1 MGRKWS
7 GLAWGR
13 LARRSVSLALVLV
26 TVWLLSLTTA
36 VPDLPEAVEELGQ
49 NPEFV
54 VNTLSSQLSWK
65 PTEKGVSASLDGWG
79 KLLLDHS
86 PLLSGSMESI
96 EDYLTQHDLQAT
108 PLQETTPQPDADD
121 RQEEPLEPI
130 PGGQV
135 VEHTSTG
142 KDDGTYL
149 SAQKV
154 YIKNDTKKSVDIPA
168 LASQTVNLELGTGPQ
183 ILIYHTHG
191 SEAYTQTEDSRYA
204 ESDAYR
210 TTDCMKNVVLVGE
223 AMAEVFRSMGFEVVH
238 DTTLYDYPVYNG
250 AYERSREGVEQWLEQ
265 YPTIKFVLDVHRDA
279 LVSEDGA
286 AYKLISQERG
296 EKLAQVMLV
305 VGSDDSGSPHPY
317 WQENLAL
324 AVKLQLLLTGQYDQL
339 ARPITLRSTRFN
351 QDTSPGALL
360 VEIGGH
366 GNTLAEAIAGGKKFA
381 QTAGELLKTMTK

>member
-1 MGRKWS
+1 MGRKRS

-13 LARRSVSLALVLV
+13 LARRSISLALVLV

-36 VPDLPEAVEELGQ
+36 VPALPEAVEGLGQ
-49 NPEFV
+49 DPEFV
-54 VNTLSSQLSWK
+54 VSTLATQLAWTA
-65 PTEKGVSASLDGWG
+65 PEEGVTASLDGWG
-79 KLLLDHS
+79 KLLLNHS
-86 PLLSGSMESI
+86 PLLSGSADAVEN
-96 EDYLTQHDLQAT
+96 YLAQQERQEA
-108 PLQETTPQPDADD
+108 PAQETPPQGDADD

-154 YIKNDTKKSVDIPA
+154 YIKNDTSKTVDIPA
-168 LASQTVNLELGTGPQ
+168 LASQAVDLELGAGPQ

-191 SEAYTQTEDSRYA
+191 SEAYTQTEDSRYT

-210 TTDCMKNVVLVGE
+210 TTDCTKNVVLVGE
-223 AMAEVFRSMGFEVVH
+223 AMAEVFRSMGFEVIH

-250 AYERSREGVEQWLEQ
+250 AYERSRDGIGKWLAQ

-286 AYKLISQERG
+286 AYKLISQEG
-296 EKLAQVMLV
+296 DEKVAQVMLV
-305 VGSDDSGSPHPY
+305 VGSDASGASHPR

-360 VEIGGH
+360 VEVGGH
-366 GNTLAEAIAGGKKFA
+366 GNTLAEAVAGGKKFA
-381 QTAGELLKTMTK
+381 QTAGELLKTMTD

>member
-1 MGRKWS
+1 MGRKRS

-13 LARRSVSLALVLV
+13 LARRSISLALVLV

-36 VPDLPEAVEELGQ
+36 VPALPEAVEGLGQ
-49 NPEFV
+49 DPEFV
-54 VNTLSSQLSWK
+54 VSTLATQLAWTA
-65 PTEKGVSASLDGWG
+65 PEEGVTASLDGWG
-79 KLLLDHS
+79 KLLLNHS
-86 PLLSGSMESI
+86 PLLSGSADAVEN
-96 EDYLTQHDLQAT
+96 YLAQQEQQEA
-108 PLQETTPQPDADD
+108 PAQETPPQGDADD

-154 YIKNDTKKSVDIPA
+154 YIKNDTSKTVDIPA
-168 LASQTVNLELGTGPQ
+168 LASQAVDLNLGAGPQ

-191 SEAYTQTEDSRYA
+191 SEAYTQTEDSRYT

-210 TTDCMKNVVLVGE
+210 TTDCTKNVVLVGE
-223 AMAEVFRSMGFEVVH
+223 AMAEVFRSMGFEVIH

-250 AYERSREGVEQWLEQ
+250 AYERSRDGIGKWLEQ

-286 AYKLISQERG
+286 AYKLISQEG
-296 EKLAQVMLV
+296 DEKVAQVMLV
-305 VGSDDSGSPHPY
+305 VGSDASGASHPR

-360 VEIGGH
+360 VEVGGH
-366 GNTLAEAIAGGKKFA
+366 GNTLAEAVAGGKKFA
-381 QTAGELLKTMTK
+381 QTAGELLKTMTD

>member
-1 MGRKWS
+1 MGRKRS

-13 LARRSVSLALVLV
+13 LARRSISLALVLV

-36 VPDLPEAVEELGQ
+36 VPSLPEAVEGLGQ
-49 NPEFV
+49 DPEFV
-54 VNTLSSQLSWK
+54 VSTLATQLAWTA
-65 PTEKGVSASLDGWG
+65 PEEGVTASLDGWG

-86 PLLSGSMESI
+86 PLLSGSADAVEN
-96 EDYLTQHDLQAT
+96 YLAQQERQEA
-108 PLQETTPQPDADD
+108 PAQETPPQGDADD

-154 YIKNDTKKSVDIPA
+154 YIKNDTSKTVDIPA
-168 LASQTVNLELGTGPQ
+168 LASQAVDLELGAGPQ

-191 SEAYTQTEDSRYA
+191 SEAYTQTEDSRYT

-210 TTDCMKNVVLVGE
+210 TTDCTKNVVLVGE
-223 AMAEVFRSMGFEVVH
+223 AMAEVFRSMGFEVIH

-250 AYERSREGVEQWLEQ
+250 AYERSREGIGKWLAQ

-286 AYKLISQERG
+286 AYKLISQEG
-296 EKLAQVMLV
+296 DEKVAQVMLV
-305 VGSDDSGSPHPY
+305 VGSDASGASHPR

-360 VEIGGH
+360 VEVGGH
-366 GNTLAEAIAGGKKFA
+366 GNTLAEAVAGGKKFA
-381 QTAGELLKTMTK
+381 QTAGELLKTMTD

>member
-1 MGRKWS
+1 MGRKRS

-13 LARRSVSLALVLV
+13 LARRSISLALVLV

-36 VPDLPEAVEELGQ
+36 VPALPEAVEGLGQ
-49 NPEFV
+49 DPEFV
-54 VNTLSSQLSWK
+54 VSTLATQLAWTA
-65 PTEKGVSASLDGWG
+65 PEEGVTASLDGWG
-79 KLLLDHS
+79 KLLLNHS
-86 PLLSGSMESI
+86 PLLSGSADAVEN
-96 EDYLTQHDLQAT
+96 YLAQQEQQEAPT
-108 PLQETTPQPDADD
+108 QETTPQGDADD

-154 YIKNDTKKSVDIPA
+154 YIKNDTSKTVDIPA
-168 LASQTVNLELGTGPQ
+168 LASQAVDLNLGAGPQ

-191 SEAYTQTEDSRYA
+191 SEAYTQTENSRYT

-210 TTDCMKNVVLVGE
+210 TTDCTKNVVLVGE
-223 AMAEVFRSMGFEVVH
+223 AMAEVFRSMGFEVIH

-250 AYERSREGVEQWLEQ
+250 AYERSRDGIGKWLAQ

-286 AYKLISQERG
+286 AYKLISQEG
-296 EKLAQVMLV
+296 DEKVAQVMLV
-305 VGSDDSGSPHPY
+305 VGSDASGASHPR

-360 VEIGGH
+360 VEVGGH

-381 QTAGELLKTMTK
+381 QTAGELLKTMTD

>member
-1 MGRKWS
+1 MGRKRS

-13 LARRSVSLALVLV
+13 LARRSISLALVLV

-36 VPDLPEAVEELGQ
+36 VPALPEAVEGLGQ
-49 NPEFV
+49 DPEFV
-54 VNTLSSQLSWK
+54 VNTLATQLAWTA
-65 PTEKGVSASLDGWG
+65 PEEGMTASLDGWG
-79 KLLLDHS
+79 KLLLNHS
-86 PLLSGSMESI
+86 PLLSGSADAVEN
-96 EDYLTQHDLQAT
+96 YLAQQEQQEAPT
-108 PLQETTPQPDADD
+108 QETTPQGDADD

-154 YIKNDTKKSVDIPA
+154 YIKNDTSKTVDIPA
-168 LASQTVNLELGTGPQ
+168 LASQAVDLNLGAGPQ

-191 SEAYTQTEDSRYA
+191 SEAYTQTENSRYT

-210 TTDCMKNVVLVGE
+210 TTDCTKNVVLVGE
-223 AMAEVFRSMGFEVVH
+223 AMAEVFRSMGFEVIH

-250 AYERSREGVEQWLEQ
+250 AYERSRDGIGKWLAQ

-286 AYKLISQERG
+286 AYKLISQEG
-296 EKLAQVMLV
+296 DEKVAQVMLV
-305 VGSDDSGSPHPY
+305 VGSDASGASHPR

-360 VEIGGH
+360 VEVGGH
-366 GNTLAEAIAGGKKFA
+366 GNTLAEAVAGGKKFA
-381 QTAGELLKTMTK
+381 QTAGELLKTMTD

>member
-1 MGRKWS
+1 MGRKRS

-13 LARRSVSLALVLV
+13 LARRSISLALVLV

-36 VPDLPEAVEELGQ
+36 VPALPEAVEGLGQ
-49 NPEFV
+49 DPEFV
-54 VNTLSSQLSWK
+54 VSTLATQLAWTA
-65 PTEKGVSASLDGWG
+65 PEAGVTASLDGWG

-86 PLLSGSMESI
+86 PLLSGSADAVEN
-96 EDYLTQHDLQAT
+96 YLAQQEQQEAPT
-108 PLQETTPQPDADD
+108 QETTPHGDADD

-154 YIKNDTKKSVDIPA
+154 YIKNDTSKTVDIPA
-168 LASQTVNLELGTGPQ
+168 LASQAVDLELGAGPQ

-191 SEAYTQTEDSRYA
+191 SEAYTQTEDSRYT

-210 TTDCMKNVVLVGE
+210 TTDCTKNVVLVGE
-223 AMAEVFRSMGFEVVH
+223 AMAEVFRSMGFEVIH

-250 AYERSREGVEQWLEQ
+250 AYERSREGIGKWLAQ

-286 AYKLISQERG
+286 AYKLISQEG
-296 EKLAQVMLV
+296 DEKVAQVMLV
-305 VGSDDSGSPHPY
+305 VGSDASGASHPR

-360 VEIGGH
+360 VEVGGH
-366 GNTLAEAIAGGKKFA
+366 GNTLAEAVAGGKKFA
-381 QTAGELLKTMTK
+381 QTAGELLKTMTD

>member
-1 MGRKWS
+1 MGRKRS

-13 LARRSVSLALVLV
+13 LARRSISLALVLV

-36 VPDLPEAVEELGQ
+36 VPALPEAVEGLGQ
-49 NPEFV
+49 DPEFV
-54 VNTLSSQLSWK
+54 VSTLATQLAWTA
-65 PTEKGVSASLDGWG
+65 PEEGVTASLDGWG

-86 PLLSGSMESI
+86 PLLSGSADAVEN
-96 EDYLTQHDLQAT
+96 YLAQQEQQEAPT
-108 PLQETTPQPDADD
+108 QETTPQGDADD

-154 YIKNDTKKSVDIPA
+154 YIKNDTSKSVNIPA
-168 LASQTVNLELGTGPQ
+168 LASQAVDLNLGAGPQ

-191 SEAYTQTEDSRYA
+191 SEAYTQTEDSRYT

-210 TTDCMKNVVLVGE
+210 TTDCTKNVVLVGE
-223 AMAEVFRSMGFEVVH
+223 AMAEVFRSMGFEVIH

-250 AYERSREGVEQWLEQ
+250 AYERSRDGIGKWLAQ

-286 AYKLISQERG
+286 AYKLISQEG
-296 EKLAQVMLV
+296 DEKVAQVMLV
-305 VGSDDSGSPHPY
+305 VGSDASGASHPR

-360 VEIGGH
+360 VEVGGH

-381 QTAGELLKTMTK
+381 QTAGELLKTMTD

>member
-1 MGRKWS
+1 MGRKRS

-13 LARRSVSLALVLV
+13 LARRSISLALVLV

-36 VPDLPEAVEELGQ
+36 VPSLPEAVEGLGQ
-49 NPEFV
+49 DPEFV
-54 VNTLSSQLSWK
+54 VSTLATQLAWTA
-65 PTEKGVSASLDGWG
+65 PEEGVTASLDGWG

-86 PLLSGSMESI
+86 PLLSGSADAVEN
-96 EDYLTQHDLQAT
+96 YLAQQERQEAPT
-108 PLQETTPQPDADD
+108 QETPPQGDADD

-154 YIKNDTKKSVDIPA
+154 YIKNDTSKTVDIPA
-168 LASQTVNLELGTGPQ
+168 LASQAVDLELGAGPQ

-191 SEAYTQTEDSRYA
+191 SEAYTQTEDSRYT

-210 TTDCMKNVVLVGE
+210 TTDCTKNVVLVGE
-223 AMAEVFRSMGFEVVH
+223 AMAEVFRSMGFEVIH

-250 AYERSREGVEQWLEQ
+250 AYERSREGIGKWLAQ

-286 AYKLISQERG
+286 AYKLISQEG
-296 EKLAQVMLV
+296 EEKVAQVMLV
-305 VGSDDSGSPHPY
+305 VGSDASGATHPR

-360 VEIGGH
+360 VEVGGH
-366 GNTLAEAIAGGKKFA
+366 GNTLAEAVAGGKKFA
-381 QTAGELLKTMTK
+381 QTAGELLKTMTD

>member
-1 MGRKWS
+1 MGRKRS

-13 LARRSVSLALVLV
+13 LARRSISLALVLV

-36 VPDLPEAVEELGQ
+36 VPALPEAVEGLGQ
-49 NPEFV
+49 DPEFV
-54 VNTLSSQLSWK
+54 VSTLATQLAWTA
-65 PTEKGVSASLDGWG
+65 PEEGVTASLDGWG

-86 PLLSGSMESI
+86 PLLSGSADAVEN
-96 EDYLTQHDLQAT
+96 YLAQQEQQEAPT
-108 PLQETTPQPDADD
+108 QETTPQGDADD

-154 YIKNDTKKSVDIPA
+154 YIKNDTSKSVNIPA
-168 LASQTVNLELGTGPQ
+168 LASQAVDLNLGAGPQ

-191 SEAYTQTEDSRYA
+191 SEAYTQTENSRYT

-210 TTDCMKNVVLVGE
+210 TTDCTKNVVLVGE
-223 AMAEVFRSMGFEVVH
+223 AMAEVFRSMGFEVIH

-250 AYERSREGVEQWLEQ
+250 AYERSRDGIGKWLAQ

-286 AYKLISQERG
+286 AYKLISQEG
-296 EKLAQVMLV
+296 DEKVAQVMLV
-305 VGSDDSGSPHPY
+305 VGSDASGASHPR

-360 VEIGGH
+360 VEVGGH
-366 GNTLAEAIAGGKKFA
+366 GNTLAEAVAGGKKFA
-381 QTAGELLKTMTK
+381 QTAGELLKTMTD

>member
-1 MGRKWS
+1 MGRKRS

-13 LARRSVSLALVLV
+13 LARRSISLALVLV

-36 VPDLPEAVEELGQ
+36 VPALPEAVEGLGQ
-49 NPEFV
+49 DPEFV
-54 VNTLSSQLSWK
+54 VSTLATQLAWTA
-65 PTEKGVSASLDGWG
+65 PEEGVTASLDGWG
-79 KLLLDHS
+79 KLLLNHS
-86 PLLSGSMESI
+86 PLLSGSADAVEN
-96 EDYLTQHDLQAT
+96 YLAQQERQEA
-108 PLQETTPQPDADD
+108 PAQETPPQGDADD

-154 YIKNDTKKSVDIPA
+154 YIKNDTSKTVDIPA
-168 LASQTVNLELGTGPQ
+168 LASQAVDLNLGAGPQ

-191 SEAYTQTEDSRYA
+191 SEAYTQTEDSRYT

-210 TTDCMKNVVLVGE
+210 TTDCTKNVVLVGE
-223 AMAEVFRSMGFEVVH
+223 AMAEVFRSMGFEVIH

-250 AYERSREGVEQWLEQ
+250 AYERSRDGIGKWLAQ

-286 AYKLISQERG
+286 AYKLISQEG
-296 EKLAQVMLV
+296 DEKVAQVMLV
-305 VGSDDSGSPHPY
+305 VGSDASGASHPR

-360 VEIGGH
+360 VEVGGH

-381 QTAGELLKTMTK
+381 QTAGELLKTMTD

>member
-1 MGRKWS
+1 MGRKRS

-13 LARRSVSLALVLV
+13 LARRSISLALVLV

-36 VPDLPEAVEELGQ
+36 VPALPEAVEGLGQ
-49 NPEFV
+49 DPEFV
-54 VNTLSSQLSWK
+54 VSTLATQLAWTA
-65 PTEKGVSASLDGWG
+65 PEEGVTASLDGWG
-79 KLLLDHS
+79 KLLLNHS
-86 PLLSGSMESI
+86 PLLSGSADAVEN
-96 EDYLTQHDLQAT
+96 YLAQQEQQEA
-108 PLQETTPQPDADD
+108 PAQETPPQGDADD

-154 YIKNDTKKSVDIPA
+154 YIKNDTSKSVNIPA
-168 LASQTVNLELGTGPQ
+168 LASQAVDLNLGAGPQ

-191 SEAYTQTEDSRYA
+191 SEAYTQTEDSRYT

-210 TTDCMKNVVLVGE
+210 TTDCTKNVVLVGE
-223 AMAEVFRSMGFEVVH
+223 AMAEVFRSMGFEVIH

-250 AYERSREGVEQWLEQ
+250 AYERSRDGIGKWLAQ

-279 LVSEDGA
+279 LVSEGGA
-286 AYKLISQERG
+286 AYKLISQEG
-296 EKLAQVMLV
+296 DEKVAQVMLV
-305 VGSDDSGSPHPY
+305 VGSDASGASHPR

-360 VEIGGH
+360 VEVGGH
-366 GNTLAEAIAGGKKFA
+366 GNTLAEAVAGGKKFA
-381 QTAGELLKTMTK
+381 QTAGELLKTMTD

>member
-1 MGRKWS
+1 MGRKRS

-13 LARRSVSLALVLV
+13 LARRSISLALVLV

-36 VPDLPEAVEELGQ
+36 VPALPEAVEGLGQ
-49 NPEFV
+49 DPEFV
-54 VNTLSSQLSWK
+54 VSTLATQLAWTA
-65 PTEKGVSASLDGWG
+65 PEEGVTASLDGWG
-79 KLLLDHS
+79 KLLLNHS
-86 PLLSGSMESI
+86 PLLSGSADAVEN
-96 EDYLTQHDLQAT
+96 YLAQQEQQEAPT
-108 PLQETTPQPDADD
+108 QETTPHGDADD

-154 YIKNDTKKSVDIPA
+154 YIKNDTSKTVDIPA
-168 LASQTVNLELGTGPQ
+168 LASQAVDLELGAGPQ
-183 ILIYHTHG
+183 ILIYHTPG
-191 SEAYTQTEDSRYA
+191 SEAYTQTEDSRYT

-210 TTDCMKNVVLVGE
+210 TTDCTKNVVLVGE
-223 AMAEVFRSMGFEVVH
+223 AMAEVFRSMGFEVIH

-250 AYERSREGVEQWLEQ
+250 AYERSRDGIGKWLAQ

-286 AYKLISQERG
+286 AYKLISQEG
-296 EKLAQVMLV
+296 DEKVAQVMLV
-305 VGSDDSGSPHPY
+305 VGSDASGASHPR

-360 VEIGGH
+360 VEVGGH
-366 GNTLAEAIAGGKKFA
+366 GNTLAEAVAGGKKFA
-381 QTAGELLKTMTK
+381 QTAGELLKTMTD

>member
-1 MGRKWS
+1 MGRKRS

-13 LARRSVSLALVLV
+13 LARRSISLALVLG

-36 VPDLPEAVEELGQ
+36 VPALPEAVEGLGQ
-49 NPEFV
+49 DPEFV
-54 VNTLSSQLSWK
+54 VSTLATQLAWTA
-65 PTEKGVSASLDGWG
+65 PEEGVTASLDGWG
-79 KLLLDHS
+79 KLLLNHS
-86 PLLSGSMESI
+86 PLLSGSADAVEN
-96 EDYLTQHDLQAT
+96 YLAQQEQQEAPT
-108 PLQETTPQPDADD
+108 QETTPHGDADD

-154 YIKNDTKKSVDIPA
+154 YIKNDTSKSVNIPA
-168 LASQTVNLELGTGPQ
+168 LASQAVDLNLGAGPQ

-191 SEAYTQTEDSRYA
+191 SEAYTQTENSRYT

-210 TTDCMKNVVLVGE
+210 TTDCTKNVVLVGE
-223 AMAEVFRSMGFEVVH
+223 AMAEVFRSMGFEVIH

-250 AYERSREGVEQWLEQ
+250 AYERSRAGIGKWLAQ

-279 LVSEDGA
+279 LVSEGGA
-286 AYKLISQERG
+286 AYKLISQEG
-296 EKLAQVMLV
+296 DEKVAQVMLV
-305 VGSDDSGSPHPY
+305 VGSDASGASHPR

-360 VEIGGH
+360 VEVGGH

-381 QTAGELLKTMTK
+381 QTAGELLKTMTD

>member
-1 MGRKWS
+1 MGRKRS

-13 LARRSVSLALVLV
+13 LARRSISLALVLV

-36 VPDLPEAVEELGQ
+36 VPALPEAVEGLGQ
-49 NPEFV
+49 DPEFV
-54 VNTLSSQLSWK
+54 VSTLATQLAWTA
-65 PTEKGVSASLDGWG
+65 PEEGVTASLDGWG

-86 PLLSGSMESI
+86 PLLSGSADAVEN
-96 EDYLTQHDLQAT
+96 YLAQQAQ
-108 PLQETTPQPDADD
+108 QETPTQETPPQGDADD

-154 YIKNDTKKSVDIPA
+154 YIKNDTSKTVDIPA
-168 LASQTVNLELGTGPQ
+168 LASQAVDLKLGAGPQ

-191 SEAYTQTEDSRYA
+191 SEAYTQTESSRYT

-210 TTDCMKNVVLVGE
+210 TTDCTKNVVLVGE
-223 AMAEVFRSMGFEVVH
+223 AMAEVFRSMGFEVIH

-250 AYERSREGVEQWLEQ
+250 AYERSRDGIERWLEQ

-286 AYKLISQERG
+286 AYKLISQEG
-296 EKLAQVMLV
+296 EEKVAQVMLV
-305 VGSDDSGSPHPY
+305 VGSDDSGASHPN

-339 ARPITLRSTRFN
+339 ARPIALRSTRFN

-360 VEIGGH
+360 VEVGGH
-366 GNTLAEAIAGGKKFA
+366 GNTLAEAVAGGKKFA
-381 QTAGELLKTMTK
+381 QTAGELLKTMME

>member
-1 MGRKWS
+1 MGRKRS

-13 LARRSVSLALVLV
+13 LARRSISLALVLV

-36 VPDLPEAVEELGQ
+36 VPSLPEAVEGLGQ
-49 NPEFV
+49 DPEFV
-54 VNTLSSQLSWK
+54 VSTLATQLAWTA
-65 PTEKGVSASLDGWG
+65 PEEGVTASLDGWG

-86 PLLSGSMESI
+86 PLLSGSADAVEN
-96 EDYLTQHDLQAT
+96 YLAQQERQEA
-108 PLQETTPQPDADD
+108 PAQETPPQGDADD

-154 YIKNDTKKSVDIPA
+154 YIKNDTSKTVDIPA
-168 LASQTVNLELGTGPQ
+168 LASQAVDLELGAGPQ

-191 SEAYTQTEDSRYA
+191 SEAYTQTEDSRYT

-210 TTDCMKNVVLVGE
+210 TTDCTKNVVLVGE
-223 AMAEVFRSMGFEVVH
+223 AMAEVFRSMGFEVIH
-238 DTTLYDYPVYNG
+238 DTTLYDYPVYTG
-250 AYERSREGVEQWLEQ
+250 AYERSREGIGKWLAQ

-286 AYKLISQERG
+286 AYKLISQEG
-296 EKLAQVMLV
+296 DEKVAQVMLV
-305 VGSDDSGSPHPY
+305 VGSDASGASHPR

-360 VEIGGH
+360 VEVGGH
-366 GNTLAEAIAGGKKFA
+366 GNTLAEAVAGGKKFA
-381 QTAGELLKTMTK
+381 QTAGELLKTMTD

>member
-1 MGRKWS
+1 MGRKRS

-13 LARRSVSLALVLV
+13 LARRSISLALVLV

-36 VPDLPEAVEELGQ
+36 VPSLPEAVEGLGQ
-49 NPEFV
+49 DPEFV
-54 VNTLSSQLSWK
+54 VSTLATQLAWTA
-65 PTEKGVSASLDGWG
+65 PEEGVTASLDGWG

-86 PLLSGSMESI
+86 PLLSGSADAVEN
-96 EDYLTQHDLQAT
+96 YLAQQERQEA
-108 PLQETTPQPDADD
+108 PAQETPPQGDADD

-154 YIKNDTKKSVDIPA
+154 YIKNDTSKTVDIPA
-168 LASQTVNLELGTGPQ
+168 LASQAVDLELGAGPQ

-191 SEAYTQTEDSRYA
+191 SEAYTQTEDSRYT

-210 TTDCMKNVVLVGE
+210 TTDCTKNVVLVGE
-223 AMAEVFRSMGFEVVH
+223 AMAEVFRSMGFEVIH

-250 AYERSREGVEQWLEQ
+250 AYERSREGIGKWLAQ

-286 AYKLISQERG
+286 AYKLISQEG
-296 EKLAQVMLV
+296 EEKVAQVMLV
-305 VGSDDSGSPHPY
+305 VGSDASGASHPR

-360 VEIGGH
+360 VEVGGH
-366 GNTLAEAIAGGKKFA
+366 GNTLAEAVAGGKKFA
-381 QTAGELLKTMTK
+381 QTAGELLKTMTD

>member
-1 MGRKWS
+1 MGRKRS

-13 LARRSVSLALVLV
+13 LARRSISLALVLV

-36 VPDLPEAVEELGQ
+36 VPDLPEAVEGLGQ
-49 NPEFV
+49 DPEFV
-54 VNTLSSQLSWK
+54 VSTLATQLAWTA
-65 PTEKGVSASLDGWG
+65 PEEGVTASLDGWG

-86 PLLSGSMESI
+86 PLLSGSKEAV
-96 EDYLTQHDLQAT
+96 ENYLAQ
-108 PLQETTPQPDADD
+108 QEQQEPPAQEIPPQGDADD

-154 YIKNDTKKSVDIPA
+154 YIKNDTSKSVNIPA
-168 LASQTVNLELGTGPQ
+168 LASQTVDLDLGAGPQ

-191 SEAYTQTEDSRYA
+191 SEAYTQTEDSRYT

-210 TTDCMKNVVLVGE
+210 TTDCTKNVVLVGE
-223 AMAEVFRSMGFEVVH
+223 AMAEVFRSMGFEVIH

-250 AYERSREGVEQWLEQ
+250 AYERSRDGIEKWLEQ

-286 AYKLISQERG
+286 AYKLISQEG
-296 EKLAQVMLV
+296 EEKVAQVMLV
-305 VGSDDSGSPHPY
+305 VGSDDSGSPHPR

-360 VEIGGH
+360 VEVGGH

-381 QTAGELLKTMTK
+381 QTAGELLKTMIN

>member
-1 MGRKWS
+1 MGRKRS

-13 LARRSVSLALVLV
+13 LARRSISLALVLV

-36 VPDLPEAVEELGQ
+36 VPALPEAVEGLGQ
-49 NPEFV
+49 DPEFV
-54 VNTLSSQLSWK
+54 VSTLATQLAWTA
-65 PTEKGVSASLDGWG
+65 PEEGVTASLDGWG
-79 KLLLDHS
+79 KLLLNHS
-86 PLLSGSMESI
+86 PLLSGSADAVEN
-96 EDYLTQHDLQAT
+96 YLAQQEQQEA
-108 PLQETTPQPDADD
+108 PAQETPPQGDADD

-154 YIKNDTKKSVDIPA
+154 YIKNDTSKSVNIPA
-168 LASQTVNLELGTGPQ
+168 LASQAVDLNLGAGPQ

-191 SEAYTQTEDSRYA
+191 SEAYTQTENSRYT

-210 TTDCMKNVVLVGE
+210 TTDCTKNVVLVGE
-223 AMAEVFRSMGFEVVH
+223 AMAEVFRSMGFEVIH

-250 AYERSREGVEQWLEQ
+250 AYERSREGIGKWLEQ

-286 AYKLISQERG
+286 AYKLISQEG
-296 EKLAQVMLV
+296 DEKVAQVMLV
-305 VGSDDSGSPHPY
+305 VGSDASGASHPR

-360 VEIGGH
+360 VEVGGH
-366 GNTLAEAIAGGKKFA
+366 GNTLAEAVAGGKKFA
-381 QTAGELLKTMTK
+381 QTAGELLKTMTD

>member
-1 MGRKWS
+1 MGRKR
-7 GLAWGR
+7 GRPAWAR
-13 LARRSVSLALVLV
+13 LARRSISLALVL
-26 TVWLLSLTTA
+26 TTAWLLSLTTA
-36 VPDLPEAVEELGQ
+36 VPSLPEAMEDLGSD
-49 NPEFV
+49 PEFV
-54 VNTLSSQLSWK
+54 VNTLAAQLAWTA
-65 PTEKGVSASLDGWG
+65 PAEGVTASLDGWG
-79 KLLLDHS
+79 RLLLDHS
-86 PLLSGSMESI
+86 PLLSSSREAV
-96 EDYLTQHDLQAT
+96 EHYLSQQRQPDRPPSDT
-108 PLQETTPQPDADD
+108 PSQPDADD

-154 YIKNDTKKSVDIPA
+154 YIKNDTGKTVDIPA
-168 LASQTVNLELGTGPQ
+168 LASQAVDLELGAGPQ

-191 SEAYTQTEDSRYA
+191 SEAYTQTEDSRYT

-210 TTDCMKNVVLVGE
+210 TTDCTKNMVLVGE

-250 AYERSREGVEQWLEQ
+250 AYERSREGVEGWLEQ

-286 AYKLISQERG
+286 AYKLISQEG
-296 EKLAQVMLV
+296 EEKVAQVMLV
-305 VGSDDSGSPHPY
+305 VGSDDSGSPHPR

-351 QDTSPGALL
+351 QDSSPGALL

-381 QTAGELLKTMTK
+381 QTAGELLRTMIK

>member
-1 MGRKWS
+1 MGRKRS

-13 LARRSVSLALVLV
+13 LARRSISLALVLV

-36 VPDLPEAVEELGQ
+36 VPSLPEAVEGLGQ
-49 NPEFV
+49 DPEFV
-54 VNTLSSQLSWK
+54 VSTLATQLAWTA
-65 PTEKGVSASLDGWG
+65 PEEGVTASLDGWG

-86 PLLSGSMESI
+86 PLLSGSADAVEN
-96 EDYLTQHDLQAT
+96 YLAQQERQEVPA
-108 PLQETTPQPDADD
+108 QETPPQGDADD

-154 YIKNDTKKSVDIPA
+154 YIKNDTSKTVDIPA
-168 LASQTVNLELGTGPQ
+168 LASQAVDLELGAGPQ

-191 SEAYTQTEDSRYA
+191 SEAYTQTEDSRYT

-210 TTDCMKNVVLVGE
+210 TTDCTKNVVLVGE
-223 AMAEVFRSMGFEVVH
+223 AMAEVFRSMGFEVIH
-238 DTTLYDYPVYNG
+238 DTTLYDYPVYTG
-250 AYERSREGVEQWLEQ
+250 AYERSREGIGKWLAQ

-286 AYKLISQERG
+286 AYKLISQEG
-296 EKLAQVMLV
+296 DEKVAQVMLV
-305 VGSDDSGSPHPY
+305 VGSDASGASHPR

-360 VEIGGH
+360 VEVGGH
-366 GNTLAEAIAGGKKFA
+366 GNTLAEAVAGGKKFA
-381 QTAGELLKTMTK
+381 QTAGELLKTMTD